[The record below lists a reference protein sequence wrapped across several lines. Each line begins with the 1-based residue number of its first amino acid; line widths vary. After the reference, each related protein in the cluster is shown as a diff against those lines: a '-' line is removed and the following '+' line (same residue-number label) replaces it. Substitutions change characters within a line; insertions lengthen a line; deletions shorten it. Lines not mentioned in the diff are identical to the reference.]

1 MCVRFAFLFA
11 ATVDELED
19 LHPGI
24 FGPYGGYSR
33 AVAITNM
40 SWMSGLLVGPILAG
54 FMVERFGY
62 FELQCVLGKLFI
74 SPAGFPD

>member
-1 MCVRFAFLFA
+1 MWNTNLLFA
-11 ATVDELED
+11 GTVDELEN

-24 FGPYGGYSR
+24 FGFYGGYSR

-62 FELQCVLGKLFI
+62 LDLQCVLGKLYTSVAF
-74 SPAGFPD
+74 FLF